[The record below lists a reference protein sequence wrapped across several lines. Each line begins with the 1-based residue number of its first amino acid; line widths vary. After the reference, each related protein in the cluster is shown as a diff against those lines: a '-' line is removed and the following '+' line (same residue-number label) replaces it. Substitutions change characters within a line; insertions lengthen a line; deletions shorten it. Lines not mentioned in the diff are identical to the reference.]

1 MLFGS
6 EGRWVCLHKY
16 QFRIAIKE
24 WYNLRIAVQNHL
36 YQIIDFQISIY
47 LCTNLKYTIT
57 ILLFTALL
65 AQTFSR
71 SLAIADYLVNLDAYK
86 KACVNKAKPMLHCN
100 GKCQM
105 LKKIKKQEGSNGTNA
120 PAPKYNETELV
131 LSSKSFFPS
140 LNVISTHDI
149 TSFYTYNDD
158 FSSIYI
164 GTIFH
169 PPGA

>member
-1 MLFGS
+1 M
-6 EGRWVCLHKY
+6 R
-16 QFRIAIKE
+16 
-24 WYNLRIAVQNHL
+24 
-36 YQIIDFQISIY
+36 SIGNSIFHY
-47 LCTNLKYTIT
+47 LCISLKYTFV
-57 ILLFTALL
+57 ILLLSALM

-71 SLAIADYLVNLDAYK
+71 SIAMADYMVNLEAYK

-105 LKKIKKQEGSNGTNA
+105 LKKMKKQEGDNGTNA
-120 PAPKYNETELV
+120 PVPKFNQTEVV

-140 LNVISTHDI
+140 LNVISTNDI

-158 FSSIYI
+158 FSSNYL
-164 GTIFH
+164 GAIFH